1 MEIHIKKRQRLLTAV
16 IFGMT
21 MGLLPISL
29 SAQHFKLSGSEGE
42 VLVTGTSTLH
52 DWEEVAEQR
61 SGTLTLD
68 SSGELPKIGA
78 LTFIVEAE
86 SLKSGKDAMDK
97 NTYKALDTDK
107 HKQIVFKLNRIKEI
121 SPILSAS
128 NRYKVVTA
136 GNLTIAGKTNEVELD
151 FNLTVNG
158 DKVVLVGKKPLKM
171 TDFGIEPP
179 KALLGTIK
187 TGDAIEVQFN
197 TVWKQ

>member
-61 SGTLTLD
+61 SGTMTLD
-68 SSGELPKIGA
+68 SSGELPTIGT

>member
-61 SGTLTLD
+61 SGTMTLD
-68 SSGELPKIGA
+68 SSGELPTIGI
-78 LTFIVEAE
+78 LTFIVESE

-107 HKQIVFKLNRIKEI
+107 HKQIVFKLNRVKEV

-128 NRYKVVTA
+128 NRYKVVTT
-136 GNLTIAGKTNEVELD
+136 GNLTIAGKTNEVDLD